1 MWASLMSNCKTLPD
15 YNQVNNELTNNMHKP
30 ESFPRSNQHPDIS
43 EKDEADTS
51 SGVSYTWA

>member
-1 MWASLMSNCKTLPD
+1 MSNCKTLPD

-30 ESFPRSNQHPDIS
+30 ESFPRSNQHSDIS